1 MIAIILSI
9 ISVIIALSTLIL
21 SLVKYNKHEKRLNEQ
36 QNIINSYQ
44 LRKIQ
49 EEEVSA
55 KKANIKGNIIRDTK
69 SSVALKIFNSGE
81 SNANNV
87 RVDVISST
95 DGLLFREIKP
105 IELINPHR
113 NFDFHISLCEGHV
126 GSIKLRYTWNDEY
139 ALGNVNEEHLQI
151 P

>member
-36 QNIINSYQ
+36 QNIINSYH

-55 KKANIKGNIIRDTK
+55 RRPISKA
-69 SSVALKIFNSGE
+69 
-81 SNANNV
+81 
-87 RVDVISST
+87 IS
-95 DGLLFREIKP
+95 
-105 IELINPHR
+105 
-113 NFDFHISLCEGHV
+113 
-126 GSIKLRYTWNDEY
+126 
-139 ALGNVNEEHLQI
+139 
-151 P
+151 